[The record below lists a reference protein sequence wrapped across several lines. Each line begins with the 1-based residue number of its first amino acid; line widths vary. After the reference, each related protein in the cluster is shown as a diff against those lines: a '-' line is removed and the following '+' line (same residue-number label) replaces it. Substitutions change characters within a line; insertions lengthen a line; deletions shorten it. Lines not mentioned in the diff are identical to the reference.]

1 MKKRKI
7 KKKIEVELR
16 SLLDEKQFFDLE
28 SFLVKNAED
37 LGEDNKDSHFFI
49 FPDKLLKV
57 TDNVT
62 KNNAKITLKL
72 QKIGHG
78 SDFEEIEVYFSRED
92 FEKTVRIFKI
102 IGSKNYLYSY
112 QNRHNYLYKNI
123 EFALKYTE
131 SWGFHC
137 ELEIMVDFKDEVPKA
152 VKQINK
158 VALELGLRIMKDEEL
173 LKLTGKHEKGWVRG
187 QYSKE
192 EFENKIKI

>member
-1 MKKRKI
+1 MKKSEI
-7 KKKIEVELR
+7 KKNIEVELR

-28 SFLVKNAED
+28 GFLVKNGKD

-57 TDNVT
+57 TDNIT

-72 QKIGHG
+72 QKIGLG

-92 FEKTVRIFKI
+92 SEKMVRIFKI
-102 IGSKNYLYSY
+102 LGSKNYLYSY
-112 QNRHNYLYKNI
+112 QNRHNYYYKNI

-137 ELEIMVDFKDEVPKA
+137 ELEIMVGSKDDVSRA
-152 VKQINK
+152 VKQMNK
-158 VALELGLRIMKDEEL
+158 VALELGLKIMTDEEL
-173 LKLTGKHEKGWVRG
+173 LELTGKHEKGWIRG

-192 EFENKIKI
+192 EFKNKIK